1 MKLRI
6 KPHRKARAAGSV
18 MEIWATGNYIE
29 FMPKGIPQQR
39 VGRNWQNVGLQL
51 SKSIKTIKTYE

>member
-29 FMPKGIPQQR
+29 FMPKGTPQQR
-39 VGRNWQNVGLQL
+39 VGQYWQSVGVQL
-51 SKSIKTIKTYE
+51 SKSIKTYE